1 MTDNLNT
8 NENLIPYKE
17 MAQKRALESYHANKT
32 AISQKRKEQYKQL
45 SPEDKKKLL
54 EYDRQWLNNQTPKRQ
69 LKLRKKAQ
77 EYNKT
82 RYDNVIVKVH

>member
-17 MAQKRALESYHANKT
+17 IAKKRALAYYHANKT
-32 AISQKRKEQYKQL
+32 AISQKRKERYKQL

-54 EYDRQWLNNQTPKRQ
+54 EYNRQWFNNQTPKRQ
-69 LKLRKKAQ
+69 LELRKKAQ
-77 EYNKT
+77 EYNKNK
-82 RYDNVIVKVH
+82 YDNLIVKVH